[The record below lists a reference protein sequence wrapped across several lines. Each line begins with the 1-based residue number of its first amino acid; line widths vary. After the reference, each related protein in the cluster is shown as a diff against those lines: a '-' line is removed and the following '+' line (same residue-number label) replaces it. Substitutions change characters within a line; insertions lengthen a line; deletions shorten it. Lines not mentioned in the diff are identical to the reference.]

1 MPRIGGGGQGKA
13 NLSITVMIGATR
25 VAAVAALAPS
35 AINLDPMFSRFQA
48 PSVSTAIMMWRDAEK
63 GYKDVSLGLKSHAV
77 AGEVEGLI

>member
-1 MPRIGGGGQGKA
+1 MSRIGGGEKGKA

-63 GYKDVSLGLKSHAV
+63 GCKDVSLCLESHGV
-77 AGEVEGLI
+77 ACDVEGLI